1 MLQELRFACRALL
14 RSRGYAGAAVIT
26 LAFGLGVNVAV
37 ATVAWSVL
45 LRPLPIAEP
54 GLVVMIY
61 PTHSA
66 LERVRQPIAFLKFKE
81 WRARNGVFEEV
92 AVSTPLTIQLS
103 DARGDDI
110 DAAAVSDNFLRL
122 LGVRPVE
129 GRWLEPGDRNGA
141 EGAVPC
147 VVSAPF
153 ARRISGSTRPIG
165 RRLEIVSPDES
176 PGRTTILVV
185 GVMPDGFERWRDAV
199 DVWLP
204 AEAPHIVSAE
214 DLSSTGYHSFYTV
227 GRLRSGVTIDQAS
240 AAMSQLDRDVER
252 QLDGLSMAPPP
263 LRIVPLRDDVVP
275 PTLQRTL
282 VLFSIA
288 AALVL
293 AIAIANASSLVLA
306 RLETRRT
313 DVFIR
318 TAIGASNADLF
329 RYAMAE
335 TIVLAAAGAAAGVPL
350 AYWSLR
356 FLGALAPTGVSG
368 QAVVFGGTIAAY
380 AIVATLAVAI
390 LLAVLQRF
398 TLSRAAREPALRLG
412 TPATTAGSSRLLDLL
427 IVGEVAVAVVVVIAG
442 VLVVRNFV
450 RLLYIDPGFQPA
462 GVLLVKLEVDS
473 AGVGAETIA
482 RNRQVA
488 VLTALIRERVLAV
501 PGVVAAAVTRGA
513 PLETTVPQ
521 RASIRREDG
530 ARFLNGSS
538 GDMAMTPD
546 LIRVGPGYFEALGIP
561 LRAGRGFT
569 EEDGRV
575 QEPVVIVNEAMA
587 RLHWPGQNPVGKRL
601 KYQLPI
607 RRSDPCAVVIGVV
620 GDVRSRKLHEPP
632 RPQLYSPLKELSQIG
647 GALRLLVKAHQ
658 EPSALAPAVFT
669 ALRELSPRVRP
680 LSAQPMKEVFRLSL
694 IDQEYQSDLIGSFAA
709 LALVLAS
716 AGIYGLLNYRVA
728 RRRREMAIRM
738 ALGATR
744 LDVAH
749 MVLRRSAALVLPGLA
764 LGVATALATTRV
776 LSSLLFGISTTDP
789 LTFTLVP
796 ALFIVVAALASLA
809 PTRRAVSEDVAVTL
823 REE

>member
-1 MLQELRFACRALL
+1 MRQELRFAYRALL
-14 RSRGYAGAAVIT
+14 RCRGYAGTAVIT
-26 LAFGLGVNVAV
+26 LALGLGANIAV

-54 GLVVMIY
+54 RRVVMIY
-61 PTHSA
+61 PAGSA
-66 LERVRQPIAFLKFKE
+66 LERVRRPIAFLKFRE
-81 WRARNGVFEEV
+81 WRARNGVFEEI
-92 AVSTPLTIQLS
+92 AVSTPLTLQS
-103 DARGDDI
+103 FDARGHDI
-110 DAAAVSDNFLRL
+110 AAAAVSDNLLRL

-147 VVSAPF
+147 VISASF
-153 ARRISGSTRPIG
+153 ARRISGGMRPLG

-176 PGRTTILVV
+176 HGRTTILVV
-185 GVMPDGFERWRDAV
+185 GVMPDGFERWRDPV

-204 AEAPHIVSAE
+204 VEAPHIVSAE
-214 DLSSTGYHSFYTV
+214 QLSSIGYESFYTV
-227 GRLRSGVTIDQAS
+227 GRLRPGITIDQAG

-252 QLDGLSMAPPP
+252 QLDGLSMVPPP
-263 LRIVPLRDDVVP
+263 LHIVPLRDDVVP

-282 VLFSIA
+282 MLFSIA
-288 AALVL
+288 ATLVL

-318 TAIGASNADLF
+318 AAIGASTADLF

-335 TIVLAAAGAAAGVPL
+335 TILLAAGGAAAGVPL

-380 AIVATLAVAI
+380 TIVLTLAVAV
-390 LLAVLQRF
+390 LLAALQRF
-398 TLSRAAREPALRLG
+398 TLSRAAREPGLRLA
-412 TPATTAGSSRLLDLL
+412 TPATAGSSRLLDLL
-427 IVGEVAVAVVVVIAG
+427 VGGEVAVAVVVVIAG

-450 RLLYIDPGFQPA
+450 DLLYIDPGFQPA
-462 GVLLVKLEVDS
+462 GVLLAKLEVDS
-473 AGVGAETIA
+473 AGVGSETIG
-482 RNRQVA
+482 RDRQVA
-488 VLTALIRERVLAV
+488 ALIALIRERVLAV
-501 PGVVAAAVTRGA
+501 PGVVAAAVTRRA

-530 ARFLNGSS
+530 TRFLNGSR
-538 GDMAMTPD
+538 GDEGMTPD
-546 LIRVGPGYFEALGIP
+546 LIRAGPGYFEALGIP

-569 EEDGRV
+569 QDDGRV

-587 RLHWPGQNPVGKRL
+587 RRHWPGQNPVGKRL
-601 KYQLPI
+601 KYQ
-607 RRSDPCAVVIGVV
+607 RMRTSDPWAVVVGVV
-620 GDVRSRKLHEPP
+620 GDVRSRNLHDPP
-632 RPQLYSPLKELSQIG
+632 RPQLYSPLSESSQIA
-647 GALRLLVKAHQ
+647 GALSLLVKTRQ
-658 EPSALAPAVFT
+658 ESSTLAPTVFT
-669 ALRELSPRVRP
+669 ALRELGPRVRM
-680 LSAQPMKEVFRLSL
+680 LGAQPMADVFRLSL
-694 IDQEYQSDLIGSFAA
+694 VDQEYQSNLIGSFAA

-716 AGIYGLLNYRVA
+716 AGVYGLLNYRVA
-728 RRRREMAIRM
+728 RRRREMAIRL

-744 LDVAH
+744 LDVAQV
-749 MVLRRSAALVLPGLA
+749 VLRHSAALVLPGLA

-776 LSSLLFGISTTDP
+776 LSSLLFGISATDP

-796 ALFIVVAALASLA
+796 AFFIVVAAMASLA
-809 PTRRAVSEDVAVTL
+809 PARRALSGDMAATL
-823 REE
+823 RE

>member
-1 MLQELRFACRALL
+1 MLQELRFAYRALL

-26 LAFGLGVNVAV
+26 LALGLGVNIAV
-37 ATVAWSVL
+37 TTVAWSVL
-45 LRPLPIAEP
+45 LRPVPIAEP
-54 GLVVMIY
+54 SRVVMIY
-61 PTHSA
+61 PASSA
-66 LERVRQPIAFLKFKE
+66 LERVRRPIAFLKFRE
-81 WRARNGVFEEV
+81 WQARNSVFDEV

-103 DARGDDI
+103 DARGHDI
-110 DAAAVSDNFLRL
+110 EAAAVSDNFLRL
-122 LGVRPVE
+122 LGVRPAE

-153 ARRISGSTRPIG
+153 ARRIFGRMRPTG
-165 RRLEIVSPDES
+165 RRIEIVNPDES
-176 PGRTTILVV
+176 HGRTTILVV
-185 GVMPDGFERWRDAV
+185 GVMPDGFERWRDSV

-204 AEAPHIVSAE
+204 AEAPHIVPAE
-214 DLSSTGYHSFYTV
+214 QLSSAGYETFCTV
-227 GRLRSGVTIDQAS
+227 GRLRSGVTIDQAGG
-240 AAMSQLDRDVER
+240 AMSQLDRDVER

-275 PTLQRTL
+275 PALQRTL

-313 DVFIR
+313 EVFIR
-318 TAIGASNADLF
+318 AAIGASNADLF

-335 TIVLAAAGAAAGVPL
+335 TIVLAAGGTAVGVPL

-380 AIVATLAVAI
+380 TIVVTLAVAI
-390 LLAVLQRF
+390 LLAALQRF
-398 TLSRAAREPALRLG
+398 TLSRAAREPGLRLG
-412 TPATTAGSSRLLDLL
+412 TPAATAGSSRLLDLL
-427 IVGEVAVAVVVVIAG
+427 VGGEVAVAVVVVIAG

-450 RLLYIDPGFQPA
+450 DLLYIDPGFQPA
-462 GVLLVKLEVDS
+462 GVLLAKLEVDS

-482 RNRQVA
+482 RDRQVA
-488 VLTALIRERVLAV
+488 VLTELIRERVLAV
-501 PGVVAAAVTRGA
+501 PGVVAAAVTRRA
-513 PLETTVPQ
+513 PLEATGLQ
-521 RASIRREDG
+521 RASIWREDG
-530 ARFLNGSS
+530 ARFLNGSR
-538 GDMAMTPD
+538 GDEGMTPD
-546 LIRVGPGYFEALGIP
+546 LIRAGPGYFEALGIP

-569 EEDGRV
+569 QDDGRV

-587 RLHWPGQNPVGKRL
+587 RQHWPGQNPVGKRL
-601 KYQLPI
+601 KY
-607 RRSDPCAVVIGVV
+607 RMRTSDPWAVVVGVV
-620 GDVRSRKLHEPP
+620 GDVRSRNLHDPP
-632 RPQLYSPLKELSQIG
+632 RPQLYSPLSESSQIAG
-647 GALRLLVKAHQ
+647 VLNLVVKTRQ
-658 EPSALAPAVFT
+658 ESSTLAPAVFT
-669 ALRELSPRVRP
+669 ALRELSPRVRT
-680 LSAQPMKEVFRLSL
+680 LGAQPMEDIFRLSL
-694 IDQEYQSDLIGSFAA
+694 INQEYQSDLIGSFAA

-744 LDVAH
+744 LDVAQ

-764 LGVATALATTRV
+764 VGVATALATTRV
-776 LSSLLFGISTTDP
+776 LRSLLFGISTTDP

-796 ALFIVVAALASLA
+796 TLFIVVAAMASLA
-809 PTRRAVSEDVAVTL
+809 PARRAVSGDVAVTL
-823 REE
+823 RED

>member
-1 MLQELRFACRALL
+1 MLQELRFAYRTLL
-14 RSRGYAGAAVIT
+14 RNRGYAGAAVIT
-26 LAFGLGVNVAV
+26 LALGLGVNIAV

-54 GLVVMIY
+54 NRVVMIY
-61 PTHSA
+61 PTGSA
-66 LERVRQPIAFLKFKE
+66 LEGVRQPIAFPKFRE
-81 WRARNGVFEEV
+81 WRARNSVFEEL
-92 AVSTPLTIQLS
+92 AVSTPLAIQLF
-103 DARGDDI
+103 DARGHDI
-110 DAAAVSDNFLRL
+110 EAAAVSDNFLRL

-129 GRWLEPGDRNGA
+129 GRWLEPGDRNGVD
-141 EGAVPC
+141 GAIPC

-153 ARRISGSTRPIG
+153 ARRISGSARPIG
-165 RRLEIVSPDES
+165 QRLEIASPDER
-176 PGRTTILVV
+176 PGRITIVVV
-185 GVMPDGFERWRDAV
+185 GVMPDGFERWRDPV

-204 AEAPHIVSAE
+204 AEAPHIVSTE
-214 DLSSTGYHSFYTV
+214 RMSSTGYQSFYTV
-227 GRLRSGVTIDQAS
+227 GRLRSAVTIDQAV

-263 LRIVPLRDDVVP
+263 LQIVPLRDDVVP
-275 PTLQRTL
+275 RTLQRTL
-282 VLFSIA
+282 VLFSVA

-293 AIAIANASSLVLA
+293 AIAVANASSLVLA

-318 TAIGASNADLF
+318 AAIGASDADLF

-335 TIVLAAAGAAAGVPL
+335 TIVLAAAGAAIGVPL

-368 QAVVFGGTIAAY
+368 QAVVFGATIAAY
-380 AIVATLAVAI
+380 TIVVTLAVAI
-390 LLAVLQRF
+390 LLAALQRL

-412 TPATTAGSSRLLDLL
+412 TPAATAGSSRLLDLL
-427 IVGEVAVAVVVVIAG
+427 VGGEVAVAVVVVIAG

-450 RLLYIDPGFQPA
+450 DLLYIDPGFEPA
-462 GVLLVKLEVDS
+462 GVLLAKLEVDS
-473 AGVGAETIA
+473 AGVGADTIA
-482 RNRQVA
+482 RERQVA
-488 VLTALIRERVLAV
+488 VLTELIRERILAV

-513 PLETTVPQ
+513 PLETTTAQ

-530 ARFLNGSS
+530 ARFLNGSR
-538 GDMAMTPD
+538 GDEAVTPD

-561 LRAGRGFT
+561 LRAGRGFRQD
-569 EEDGRV
+569 DGRA

-587 RLHWPGQNPVGKRL
+587 RQHWPGQNPIGKRL
-601 KYQLPI
+601 KYQ
-607 RRSDPCAVVIGVV
+607 RMRSSDPWAEVVGVV
-620 GDVRSRKLHEPP
+620 GDVRSRRLHDPP
-632 RPQLYSPLKELSQIG
+632 RPQLYSPLNESSQIAG
-647 GALRLLVKAHQ
+647 PLRLLVKTRQ
-658 EPSALAPAVFT
+658 EPSASAPAVFT
-669 ALRELSPRVRP
+669 ALRELGPRVRG
-680 LSAQPMKEVFRLSL
+680 LGAQPMKEVFRQSL

-709 LALVLAS
+709 LALMLAS
-716 AGIYGLLNYRVA
+716 AGVYGLLNYRVA

-744 LDVAH
+744 LDVTQL
-749 MVLRRSAALVLPGLA
+749 VLWRSAALVLPGLA
-764 LGVATALATTRV
+764 VGVAAALATTRA

-796 ALFIVVAALASLA
+796 ALFIVVAAMASLA
-809 PTRRAVSEDVAVTL
+809 PARRALSGDVAVTL